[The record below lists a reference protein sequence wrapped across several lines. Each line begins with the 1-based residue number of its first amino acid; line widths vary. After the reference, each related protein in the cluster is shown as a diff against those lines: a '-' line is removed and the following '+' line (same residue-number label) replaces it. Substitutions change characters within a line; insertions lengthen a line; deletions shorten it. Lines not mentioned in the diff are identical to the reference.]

1 MIDTMINAFGG
12 MMVLGVKPHME
23 DEFYSAINPRMRR
36 MLKSRVLPWLP
47 EVITERRDVEM
58 GAKQAKAS
66 ARRRYPDR

>member
-12 MMVLGVKPHME
+12 MMVLGVKAHME
-23 DEFYSAINPRMRR
+23 EEFYAAINPRMRR

-58 GAKQAKAS
+58 GAKQAKHIS
-66 ARRRYPDR
+66 KCLST